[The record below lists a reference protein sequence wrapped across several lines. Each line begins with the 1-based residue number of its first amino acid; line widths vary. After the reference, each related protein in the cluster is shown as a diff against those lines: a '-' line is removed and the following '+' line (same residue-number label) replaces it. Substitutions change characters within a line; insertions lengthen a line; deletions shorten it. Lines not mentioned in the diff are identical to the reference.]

1 MSKKSKKLW
10 PRFTKLRTLIVLF
23 ILFVTCCC
31 ASSLLAQAH
40 RSQEFPNLTPSREV
54 KRGAKYGAIAFIAL
68 AVIYALAR
76 LASTSERRLSP
87 AQARPH
93 DAQLSFDPLTQPA
106 PIFSDEGQSSEKG
119 EDDEEERA
127 SSATKASSP
136 LADFIPDRYKEK
148 GALKTLS
155 DEATYVRFRA
165 DDVELR
171 LLKSELSRD
180 LAAKGRFIKAG
191 KKLAT
196 LEHENLF
203 QVTAVENETWPFWQ
217 VKKLAGKT
225 IEEGTPSEGGYSC
238 CHVLEMARPLLNLL
252 DYLRQKEQKIGAF
265 SQSTI
270 LLDEDNK
277 PIVAHMEPHLAEGD
291 GEAGGT
297 EASEG
302 DARGTE
308 ASEGEAGGDAAPAQ
322 DEELK
327 KAQRADLL
335 SLAHMLEVLTEE
347 HGRPPKFDELL
358 MSLRED
364 GGNLE
369 LSLAELSAKLA
380 DMTADFPCKEGWQCT
395 AGDSA
400 DAEGNEGDSADA
412 EANEG
417 DSADAETN
425 EAVSADVAENGDDGK
440 GNEEKEEE
448 EEAEEEEGSS

>member
-10 PRFTKLRTLIVLF
+10 PRFTKLRTLIVLL

-308 ASEGEAGGDAAPAQ
+308 ASEGEAGGDGEASLHRGSGHGCGLQHPAV
-322 DEELK
+322 
-327 KAQRADLL
+327 KASRAR
-335 SLAHMLEVLTEE
+335 MQP
-347 HGRPPKFDELL
+347 GRPLL
-358 MSLRED
+358 VS
-364 GGNLE
+364 
-369 LSLAELSAKLA
+369 
-380 DMTADFPCKEGWQCT
+380 WQALQLPPT
-395 AGDSA
+395 PQ
-400 DAEGNEGDSADA
+400 
-412 EANEG
+412 
-417 DSADAETN
+417 
-425 EAVSADVAENGDDGK
+425 
-440 GNEEKEEE
+440 
-448 EEAEEEEGSS
+448 